1 MTSILGNEKIGA
13 VLVCGA
19 GVAGIQASLDLAGS
33 GFKVYLLDSQP
44 AIGGRMVQLD
54 EAFPTGD
61 CALCILSPKLV
72 ECARNRNIEIITL
85 ADIQSVSGQPGS
97 FKVKI
102 RQNPRYI
109 DIKKCDACGNCAEA
123 CPVNLP
129 NEFNGGL
136 GTRKAIFRPN
146 PQAIPNVFTIS
157 KAAGQAPC
165 KAYCPAGVNVQGSV
179 ALIAAGKLTEAYDL
193 IRQRCPIPAS
203 CGRVCRHPCQ
213 SICNRKSVDEA
224 VSFSDLERFVG
235 DYIRTNPDLH
245 PAPAHSL
252 HLSDG
257 KVAVIGSGPAGLTAA
272 TDLAL
277 MGYGVTLFEAK
288 AQLGGMLR
296 YGIPGYRLPKDI
308 LDKEIQSIFD
318 LGVEVKTNTSIAR
331 PKDLLKPNTPP
342 NAGSAPAD
350 GYDAVFV
357 ATGAWMSRKLG
368 IPGEDAQGVRD
379 VLDFLFEVNA
389 GNAPQ
394 IGPSVL
400 VIGGSD
406 LAVDAARCAVR
417 IPGVQSV
424 RLACIESLAEMPV
437 SSEQAAQALD
447 EGVIFHNSLGLTR
460 IEARGESV
468 SSVIFRACTSV
479 FDIYRGF
486 KRYNPLFD
494 DSQVSELQADTVIM
508 AVGREVDAKRL
519 GMETRPGGRILTDKE
534 NLATNI
540 RGIFAGG
547 DAVLGPASVADAIAQ
562 GHKAAEAMDAYI
574 RGAANIRSTDALR
587 LSTNAPPRST
597 QVKFAPNPRPNALR
611 QDRVRMPQTSI
622 AGRLQNMNEINLGYS
637 MEQAVLEAQRCLS
650 CGLCSE
656 CLQCVK
662 ACSAEAIVQDQHP
675 VEIDVEVG
683 SIIIA
688 QGMEEMAERLDSE
701 MKQSGF
707 AQTQQLSLS
716 VGSQPGI
723 YMAGAFQGLKDI
735 PESVVQGSAA
745 AACAM
750 AQLTAV
756 RGTMIQYHEYP
767 WEQDISDELPR
778 IGVFV
783 CHCGHNISS
792 IIDVDGVVRHAA
804 GLTNVCHAE
813 ASTYTCSEANQQ
825 HIKEMIRKHR
835 LNRLV
840 VASCSS
846 RTHEVLFQETLRES
860 GLNRYLFAMT
870 NIRDQC
876 SWVHRQDPT
885 AATAKAIDLVSMA
898 VARARH
904 LKQLP
909 LYELPVTA
917 SALILGGGL
926 AGMTAAQSIAGQGFK
941 VHLVER
947 GPFLGGLLQN
957 IHSTL
962 ENADVQAYVQQLI
975 NQIQSDPKINVYLN
989 SNLIRISGQ
998 VGNFTSVL
1006 NVAGTETAIDH
1017 GVVVV
1022 ATGGQERSTRQFLH
1036 GKNPNVIT
1044 QSKLESMLDSESL
1057 LSESVGKQD
1066 PTIVMIQCVESR
1078 NETHPYCSRVCCPEA
1093 VKNALE
1099 IKRRLPRSRIF
1110 VLGRDFRIF
1119 GFREGFY
1126 QKALDQGILFVHHPE
1141 NRRPEVVE
1149 EAGRLK
1155 VIAHD
1160 ALAGRDLFLNP
1171 DLLVLS
1177 TGISPAVDNPVLSR
1191 MLRSALTDDG
1201 FYLEAH
1207 PKLRPVDLANEGEFL
1222 CGLAHSPCF
1231 MDETIQQ
1238 AQAVAARA
1246 STILSKAQLE
1256 IMGQIAFVNPAE
1268 CVACATC
1275 VKICPYG
1282 APAIN
1287 ELRKAEIQS
1296 AKCMGCGSCIA
1307 ACPARAIMLQH
1318 QEGETMVAMFDELL
1332 VSGGSR

>member
-1 MTSILGNEKIGA
+1 
-13 VLVCGA
+13 
-19 GVAGIQASLDLAGS
+19 
-33 GFKVYLLDSQP
+33 
-44 AIGGRMVQLD
+44 
-54 EAFPTGD
+54 
-61 CALCILSPKLV
+61 
-72 ECARNRNIEIITL
+72 
-85 ADIQSVSGQPGS
+85 
-97 FKVKI
+97 
-102 RQNPRYI
+102 
-109 DIKKCDACGNCAEA
+109 
-123 CPVNLP
+123 
-129 NEFNGGL
+129 
-136 GTRKAIFRPN
+136 
-146 PQAIPNVFTIS
+146 
-157 KAAGQAPC
+157 
-165 KAYCPAGVNVQGSV
+165 
-179 ALIAAGKLTEAYDL
+179 
-193 IRQRCPIPAS
+193 
-203 CGRVCRHPCQ
+203 
-213 SICNRKSVDEA
+213 
-224 VSFSDLERFVG
+224 
-235 DYIRTNPDLH
+235 
-245 PAPAHSL
+245 
-252 HLSDG
+252 
-257 KVAVIGSGPAGLTAA
+257 
-272 TDLAL
+272 
-277 MGYGVTLFEAK
+277 
-288 AQLGGMLR
+288 
-296 YGIPGYRLPKDI
+296 
-308 LDKEIQSIFD
+308 
-318 LGVEVKTNTSIAR
+318 
-331 PKDLLKPNTPP
+331 
-342 NAGSAPAD
+342 
-350 GYDAVFV
+350 
-357 ATGAWMSRKLG
+357 
-368 IPGEDAQGVRD
+368 
-379 VLDFLFEVNA
+379 
-389 GNAPQ
+389 
-394 IGPSVL
+394 
-400 VIGGSD
+400 
-406 LAVDAARCAVR
+406 
-417 IPGVQSV
+417 V

-437 SSEQAAQALD
+437 PSEQAAQALD
-447 EGVIFHNSLGLTR
+447 EGVIFHNSLGPTR

-468 SSVIFRACTSV
+468 SSVNFRACTSV

-486 KRYNPLFD
+486 KRRNPLFD
-494 DSQVSELQADTVIM
+494 DSQVSKLQADTVLM
-508 AVGREVDAKRL
+508 AVGREVDAKQL

-534 NLATNI
+534 SLATSI
-540 RGIFAGG
+540 KGVFAGG
-547 DAVLGPASVADAIAQ
+547 DAVLGPESVADAIAQ
-562 GHKAAEAMDAYI
+562 GHKAAEAIDAYV
-574 RGAANIRSTDALR
+574 RGAANIRSTDAVR
-587 LSTNAPPRST
+587 ISANASPRSNA
-597 QVKFAPNPRPNALR
+597 VKYSPNPKPDAVR
-611 QDRVRMPQTSI
+611 QDRVRMPQTDV
-622 AGRLQNMNEINLGYS
+622 AGRLQNMREINLGYS
-637 MEQAVLEAQRCLS
+637 LEQALLEAQRCLS

-656 CLQCVK
+656 CLQCVQ
-662 ACSAEAIVQDQHP
+662 ACSAEAILHDQQP
-675 VEIDVEVG
+675 AEIDVEVG

-688 QGMEEMAERLDSE
+688 QGMEEMAERLDPE
-701 MKQSGF
+701 MNQSGF
-707 AQTQQLSLS
+707 AQTQQYSLTVS
-716 VGSQPGI
+716 SRPGI
-723 YMAGAFQGLKDI
+723 YLAGAFQELKDI

-750 AQLTAV
+750 EQLTAV
-756 RGTMIQYHEYP
+756 RGTMIQHHEYP
-767 WEQDISDELPR
+767 WERDVADELPR

-792 IIDVDGVVRHAA
+792 VIDVDGIVRHAVR
-804 GLTNVCHAE
+804 LPNVCHAE
-813 ASTYTCSEANQQ
+813 ASLYTCSEADQQ
-825 HIKEMIRKHR
+825 HMKEMIRKHR

-876 SWVHRQDPT
+876 SWVHRQDPV

-904 LKQLP
+904 LTQLP

-947 GPFLGGLLQN
+947 GSFLGGLLQSV
-957 IHSTL
+957 HTTM
-962 ENADVQAYVQQLI
+962 EHADVQAYLKQLI
-975 NQIQSDPKINVYLN
+975 DKTQSDPKISVHLN
-989 SNLIRISGQ
+989 SNLIKISGQ

-1006 NVAGTETAIDH
+1006 NVAGKETPIDH
-1017 GVVVV
+1017 GVVIV
-1022 ATGGQERSTRQFLH
+1022 ATGGQESSTKQFLH

-1044 QSKLESMLDSESL
+1044 QSKLESMLDGERV
-1057 LSESVGKQD
+1057 LSELGGKQD

-1078 NETHPYCSRVCCPEA
+1078 DEKHPYCSRVCCSEA

-1099 IKRRLPRSRIF
+1099 IKRRLPLSRVLI
-1110 VLGRDFRIF
+1110 LGRDLRIS
-1119 GFREGFY
+1119 GFREGFF

-1155 VIAHD
+1155 VIVHD

-1177 TGISPAVDNPVLSR
+1177 TGISPAVDNPALSR

-1201 FYLEAH
+1201 FFLEAH

-1231 MDETIQQ
+1231 MVETIEQ

-1282 APAIN
+1282 APTIN

-1332 VSGGSR
+1332 VNGGSR

>member
-33 GFKVYLLDSQP
+33 GFKVYLLDSQA
-44 AIGGRMVQLD
+44 AIGGRMAQLD

-61 CALCILSPKLV
+61 CAMCILSPKLV

-85 ADIQSVSGQPGS
+85 ADIQSVSGRPGS

-129 NEFNGGL
+129 NEGGS
-136 GTRKAIFRPN
+136 GMRKAIFRPN
-146 PQAIPNVFTIS
+146 AQAIPNVFTIS

-165 KAYCPAGVNVQGSV
+165 KVYCPAGVNVQGAT
-179 ALIAAGKLTEAYDL
+179 ALIAAGKLTEAYAL

-203 CGRVCRHPCQ
+203 CGRVCLHPCE
-213 SICNRKSVDEA
+213 SFCNRKSVDEA
-224 VSFSDLERFVG
+224 VAFGDLERFVG
-235 DYIRTNPDLH
+235 DYIRTNPDLY
-245 PAPAHSL
+245 PAPVPSL
-252 HLSDG
+252 HLSDR
-257 KVAVIGSGPAGLTAA
+257 KVAVIGGGPAGLTAA

-308 LDKEIQSIFD
+308 LDKEIQSIAD
-318 LGVEVKTNTSIAR
+318 SGVEVKTNTAIAR
-331 PKDLLKPNTPP
+331 PKDLLKSNAPP
-342 NAGSAPAD
+342 IAGSALAD
-350 GYDAVFV
+350 GYNAVFV

-368 IPGEDAQGVRD
+368 IPGEDAQGVRA
-379 VLDFLFEVNA
+379 VLDFLFEVNT
-389 GNAPQ
+389 GNPPQ
-394 IGPSVL
+394 IGPNVL
-400 VIGGSD
+400 VIGGSA
-406 LAVDAARCAVR
+406 LAVDAARCAAR
-417 IPGVQSV
+417 IPGVKSV
-424 RLACIESLAEMPV
+424 RLACIESLSEMPV
-437 SSEQAAQALD
+437 PSEQAAHALD
-447 EGVIFHNSLGLTR
+447 EGVIFHNSLGPTR
-460 IEARGESV
+460 IEARGECV

-486 KRYNPLFD
+486 KRHNPLFD
-494 DSQVSELQADTVIM
+494 DSQVSELQADTVIV

-519 GMETRPGGRILTDKE
+519 GMEIRPGGRILTDKE
-534 NLATNI
+534 SLSTSV

-562 GHKAAEAMDAYI
+562 GHTAAEAIDTYI

-587 LSTNAPPRST
+587 LSTNLPPRSN
-597 QVKFAPNPRPNALR
+597 QVKFAPNPMPNALR
-611 QDRVRMPQTSI
+611 QDRVRMSQTSP
-622 AGRLQNMNEINLGYS
+622 AGRLQSRNEIYLGYS

-662 ACSAEAIVQDQHP
+662 ACSAEAILQDQLP
-675 VEIDVEVG
+675 AEIDVEVG

-688 QGMEEMAERLDSE
+688 QGMEEMAERLAPE
-701 MKQSGF
+701 MNQSGF
-707 AQTQQLSLS
+707 AQTQPLSPL
-716 VGSQPGI
+716 VGSRPGI
-723 YMAGAFQGLKDI
+723 YLAGAFQELKDI

-750 AQLTAV
+750 EQLTAV
-756 RGTMIQYHEYP
+756 RGTMIQHHEYP
-767 WEQDISDELPR
+767 WEQDIADELPR

-792 IIDVDGVVRHAA
+792 IIDVDGAVRHAA
-804 GLTNVCHAE
+804 GLPNVCHAE
-813 ASTYTCSEANQQ
+813 ATLYTCSEANQQ

-876 SWVHRQDPT
+876 SWVHKQDPA

-926 AGMTAAQSIAGQGFK
+926 AGMTAAQSIAGQGYK

-947 GPFLGGLLQN
+947 GSLLGGLLKN
-957 IHSTL
+957 SHTTL
-962 ENADVQAYVQQLI
+962 EHADVQTYVQQLI
-975 NQIQSDPKINVYLN
+975 NKIQSDPKINVYLN
-989 SNLIRISGQ
+989 SDLIRISGQ

-1006 NVAGTETAIDH
+1006 KVAGTETAIDH

-1022 ATGGQERSTRQFLH
+1022 ATGGLERSTRQFLH

-1044 QSKLESMLDSESL
+1044 QSKLESMLHGASP
-1057 LSESVGKQD
+1057 LSESDGKQD

-1078 NETHPYCSRVCCPEA
+1078 DETHPYCSRVCCSEA

-1099 IKRRLPRSRIF
+1099 IKRRLPRSRIV
-1110 VLGRDFRIF
+1110 VLGRDFRPF
-1119 GFREGFY
+1119 GLREEFY
-1126 QKALDQGILFVHHPE
+1126 KKALDQGILFVHYPE
-1141 NRRPEVVE
+1141 NRGPQVVE

-1160 ALAGRDLFLNP
+1160 AMAGRDLILNP

-1177 TGISPAVDNPVLSR
+1177 TGISPAVDNPTLSR
-1191 MLRSALTDDG
+1191 ILRSALTDHG
-1201 FYLEAH
+1201 FFLEAH

-1256 IMGQIAFVNPAE
+1256 IMGQIAFVNPAA

-1282 APAIN
+1282 APTIN

-1296 AKCMGCGSCIA
+1296 AKCMGCGSCTA
-1307 ACPARAIMLQH
+1307 ACPSRAIMLQY